1 MLAVTGAAVVPV
13 SLVEQMRDDLGFDTV
28 ITAYGLTEG
37 CGFATMCRRTDD
49 ATTIATTTIADSL
62 EEGEPRA
69 ARNDALAL
77 AGNLVLNAGW
87 SGVFFR
93 SRARRLSTLWAGALA
108 ASSADLVRR
117 AHRRSPTRGLLLAPY
132 PVWCAFATV
141 LTGEI
146 ARLNRS

>member
-1 MLAVTGAAVVPV
+1 MAGSFLTDPKSARYARLKKPSWQPPAVAFPIVWTLLYVDIAV
-13 SLVEQMRDDLGFDTV
+13 
-28 ITAYGLTEG
+28 
-37 CGFATMCRRTDD
+37 
-49 ATTIATTTIADSL
+49 IATTTIADSL

-108 ASSADLVRR
+108 VSSADLVRR

-132 PVWCAFATV
+132 PLWCAFATV